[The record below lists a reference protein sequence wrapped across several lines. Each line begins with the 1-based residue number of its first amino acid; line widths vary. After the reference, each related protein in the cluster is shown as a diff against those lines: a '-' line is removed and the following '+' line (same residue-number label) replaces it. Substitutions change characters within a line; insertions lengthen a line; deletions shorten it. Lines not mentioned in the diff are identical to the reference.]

1 MTHPLIAP
9 LAKIAALGAGI
20 ASLAFLL
27 PVGAPAPVA
36 PVAAA
41 PVAPYCMFDAENLT
55 HVTVAGPSG
64 GVITVAGKRVGE
76 LSLVDAIDTDVAVD
90 AGPFDGIQYNVPGPG
105 TIAVDGKVCETT

>member
-20 ASLAFLL
+20 ASLAFLV
-27 PVGAPAPVA
+27 PVAPAPVA

-41 PVAPYCMFDAENLT
+41 PVAPYCMFDAEVPS
-55 HVTVAGPSG
+55 HVTVAGPAG
-64 GVITVAGKRVGE
+64 GTITVNGKRVGE
-76 LSLVDAIDTDVAVD
+76 LALVEAIDSDVAVE
-90 AGPFDGIQYNVPGPG
+90 AGPFDGIQYNIPGG